1 MGTGPGQMDGDRGYY
16 AMPDKEGRI
25 LNDYIAIATA
35 ANHHIRAYAATT
47 RLMVEQARRRHD
59 TSPVVTA
66 ALGRLLTAAGM
77 MGALLKS
84 EKETVTLRVNGSGP
98 VGSLIAAADPEGN
111 VKGYAGV
118 NAVDLPPSEKGKLD
132 VGRAVGIGVLSVTRD
147 EGHGEPFTGT
157 TQLVSGEIA
166 EDLTYYFAVSEQT
179 PSSVGLGV
187 LMSPD
192 NTVRRAGGFLIQ
204 LMPDVDEETV
214 DRLETRLRTVDSV
227 TSMLERGMTPED
239 ILSYIF
245 EGLGLELMGTR
256 PVRFH
261 CGCSRKKTLRILA
274 GLDPKA
280 LDEWVGKGLET
291 EVVCEYC
298 GERYTFSAREV
309 LDARAAHPAQSDG
322 EESRTESGR

>member
-1 MGTGPGQMDGDRGYY
+1 M
-16 AMPDKEGRI
+16 
-25 LNDYIAIATA
+25 NDYIVVATA
-35 ANHHIRAYAATT
+35 ADHRIRAYAATT
-47 RLMVEQARRRHD
+47 RLTVEQARRRHD

-84 EKETVTLRVNGSGP
+84 EKETVTIRVSGDGPIGMLVAVADNAGS
-98 VGSLIAAADPEGN
+98 
-111 VKGYAGV
+111 VKGYSGS

-132 VGRAVGIGVLSVTRD
+132 VGRAVGTGTLSVTRD

-157 TQLVSGEIA
+157 VELVSGEIA

-187 LMSPD
+187 LMSRD
-192 NTVRRAGGFLIQ
+192 NTVRRAGGFIIQ
-204 LMPDVDEETV
+204 LMPDIDDETIAN
-214 DRLETRLRTVDSV
+214 LETRLRTIDSV
-227 TSMLERGMTPED
+227 TAMLERGMTPED

-245 EGLGLELMGTR
+245 EGMGLEFMGTR

-261 CGCSRKKTLRILA
+261 CSCSRDRTLQVIA
-274 GLDPKA
+274 GLDPKT
-280 LDEWVGKGLET
+280 LSEWVDKGLET

-298 GERYTFSAREV
+298 AERYTFTAEEVKAAVEARRAKAKDE
-309 LDARAAHPAQSDG
+309 DA
-322 EESRTESGR
+322 EY